1 MRIEMVVEG
10 AALRVER
17 SEQEES
23 MLITERESRVPQTD
37 HSYTWLEDYLV
48 RLDGK
53 EARGECY
60 AWLE

>member
-1 MRIEMVVEG
+1 MVVEG
-10 AALRVER
+10 AALRIER
-17 SEQEES
+17 SEQEGE
-23 MLITERESRVPQTD
+23 MLVTERESRVPQTD
-37 HSYTWLEDYLV
+37 PRYSWLEDYLV

>member
-1 MRIEMVVEG
+1 VKIVTVVEG
-10 AALRVER
+10 AALGIER
-17 SEQEES
+17 SEQAES
-23 MLITERESRVPQTD
+23 KLITERASRETD
-37 HSYTWLEDYLV
+37 DSFTWLEDYLV

>member
-1 MRIEMVVEG
+1 VKNVMVVQV

-17 SEQEES
+17 SEQAES
-23 MLITERESRVPQTD
+23 KLITERESRIPKTD
-37 HSYTWLEDYLV
+37 GSYTWLEDYLV

-53 EARGECY
+53 EARDECY